1 MADPFSIVAGVLGIA
16 NVAVQSSKVFLELVN
31 DIKGGP
37 AEIRSVS
44 RDVHAFYAIVFS
56 LNVTLKEV
64 NIKNVITCDEAMV
77 NMIGNLAGPLE
88 NCQVV
93 LGELMVKTQK
103 QLKPRLESKGFRMGT
118 IGLKW
123 CLFTKSEIR
132 GLQLRLEAAKSTLC
146 SALDAVT
153 TYVTL
158 STSRTVGNTDGV
170 KALQHALSGYRQRC
184 YFSVSEMVQ

>member
-1 MADPFSIVAGVLGIA
+1 MTDPFSIVAGVIGIA
-16 NVAVQSSKVFLELVN
+16 TATIQSSNVFFELMN

-37 AEIRSVS
+37 AEIKSVS

-56 LNVTLKEV
+56 LKATLKEANV
-64 NIKNVITCDEAMV
+64 KNVITCDEVMV

-88 NCQVV
+88 NCQMV
-93 LGELMVKTQK
+93 LGELMVKIQK
-103 QLKPRLESKGFRMGT
+103 QLKPHLESKSFRMST
-118 IGLKW
+118 ESVKW
-123 CLFTKSEIR
+123 CLFTKGEIR

-153 TYVTL
+153 TCVL

-170 KALQHALSGYRQRC
+170 KTLQHALIGYRRSR